1 MQKMNVLGVRILSK
15 YKLDVWLCNEALGS
29 FIPYTQVSV

>member
-1 MQKMNVLGVRILSK
+1 MLGVRKLSK

-29 FIPYTQVSV
+29 FILYTQVFV